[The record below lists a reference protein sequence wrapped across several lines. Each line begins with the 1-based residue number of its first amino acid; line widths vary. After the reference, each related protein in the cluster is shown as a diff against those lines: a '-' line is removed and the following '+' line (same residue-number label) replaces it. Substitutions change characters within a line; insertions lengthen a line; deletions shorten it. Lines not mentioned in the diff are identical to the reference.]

1 MITSHSGL
9 IAALSLEI
17 VLKRPDEFKI
27 AELSHIRA
35 LFSSKCSQ
43 CHQANCESVTPFYA
57 GFGNRPTDTKS
68 YKRVGKTDARFTCL
82 ISCFCVRCI
91 HPLAGVAT
99 ERIFIVDV
107 RGAVTVSP
115 ECKGGRRVTFENYG
129 AVASAVEQYFPVPK
143 LL

>member
-43 CHQANCESVTPFYA
+43 CHQANSDSVTPFYA

-68 YKRVGKTDARFTCL
+68 YKRVGKTDANFTCL
-82 ISCFCVRCI
+82 MCCFCFSCLSHSYTCRRCDRKNL
-91 HPLAGVAT
+91 H
-99 ERIFIVDV
+99 R
-107 RGAVTVSP
+107 
-115 ECKGGRRVTFENYG
+115 
-129 AVASAVEQYFPVPK
+129 
-143 LL
+143 